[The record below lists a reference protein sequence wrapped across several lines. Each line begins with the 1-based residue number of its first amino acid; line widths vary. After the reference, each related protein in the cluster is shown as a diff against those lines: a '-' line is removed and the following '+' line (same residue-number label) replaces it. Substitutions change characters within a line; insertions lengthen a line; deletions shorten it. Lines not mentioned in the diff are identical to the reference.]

1 VKYVKTKHP
10 LHKFKPGR
18 YAYRGFNIRTRGW
31 HWEILDANSETTRA
45 KSLVAAVRLVDS
57 WHEKGQVE

>member
-1 VKYVKTKHP
+1 VKTKHL

-18 YAYRGFNIRTRGW
+18 YAYRGFNIRTREL
-31 HWEILDANSETTRA
+31 HWEILDANSETTSV
-45 KSLVAAVRLVDS
+45 KSLIAGIRLVDS